1 MDQVAFSDFQTAARA
16 VLQFLQG
23 RLGFD
28 LWMVT
33 RAVGEDWVILHA
45 VDTGYGV
52 ESGDV
57 FTWSDSFC
65 SRMVAG
71 VGPRVAPRS
80 QEVPCY
86 AAAPIG
92 HQINIRAYI
101 GVPLTRADGTL
112 FGTLCAVDPDEQNDD
127 ILAEQPMVELMAQ
140 LLSTV
145 LERDLVVGQFERR
158 SQHLEDLA
166 MLDGLTGLPNR
177 RAWDGAL
184 AREEERCQRFG
195 HPAAVVSID
204 LDGLKETNDSLGHE
218 AGDAVLRRAAHAL
231 HSVIRA
237 HDTAARTGGDE
248 FALLAAECPAE
259 DVAALVAR
267 VTDAFVDAG
276 IEASIGFGARRAGA
290 GGLEAAWRTADASM
304 YRSKAQRKAPASTPR
319 ALTPRASTPR
329 ASTPRALTPPARHA

>member
-1 MDQVAFSDFQTAARA
+1 MDQSAFSDFPTAATA

-33 RAVGEDWVILHA
+33 RVLDDDWVVLNA

-57 FTWSDSFC
+57 FKWSDSFC

-80 QEVPCY
+80 QEVPSY
-86 AAAPIG
+86 AEAPIG
-92 HQINIRAYI
+92 DEYSIRAYI

-112 FGTLCAVDPDEQNDD
+112 FGTLCAVDPDEQKDE
-127 ILAEQPMVELMAQ
+127 ILAEQPMVELLAQ

-145 LERDLVVGQFERR
+145 LERDLVVGQIERR
-158 SQHLEDLA
+158 SQQLEDLA

-184 AREEERCQRFG
+184 AREEQRCQRFG
-195 HPAAVVSID
+195 HPAAIVSVD
-204 LDGLKETNDSLGHE
+204 LDGLKHTNDTHGHE
-218 AGDAVLRRAAHAL
+218 VGDDLLRRAATAL
-231 HSVIRA
+231 HSAIRV

-248 FALLAAECPAE
+248 FALLAAECAAD
-259 DVAALVAR
+259 DVPALVSR
-267 VTDAFVDAG
+267 VTDAFADAG
-276 IEASIGFGARRAGA
+276 IDASIGYGARRPGS
-290 GGLEAAWRTADASM
+290 GSLEAAWRAADADM
-304 YRSKAQRKAPASTPR
+304 YRSKANRKASGSR
-319 ALTPRASTPR
+319 L
-329 ASTPRALTPPARHA
+329 

>member
-1 MDQVAFSDFQTAARA
+1 MDQLAFSDFPTAATA
-16 VLQFLQG
+16 VLKFLQG

-33 RAVGEDWVILHA
+33 RAVGDDWVILSA
-45 VDTGYGV
+45 ADTGYGV

-57 FTWSDSFC
+57 FKWSDSFC

-71 VGPRVAPRS
+71 MGPRVAPRS

-86 AAAPIG
+86 AEAPIG
-92 HQINIRAYI
+92 HQISIRAYI

-112 FGTLCAVDPDEQNDD
+112 FGTLCAVDPDEQEDE
-127 ILAEQPMVELMAQ
+127 ILAEQPMVELLAQ

-145 LERDLVVGQFERR
+145 LERDLMVGQIERR
-158 SQHLEDLA
+158 SQQLEDLA

-177 RAWDGAL
+177 RAWDRAL
-184 AREEERCQRFG
+184 ATEEQRCQRFG
-195 HPAAVVSID
+195 HPAAIVSID
-204 LDGLKETNDSLGHE
+204 LDGLKDTNDTEGHG
-218 AGDAVLRRAAHAL
+218 AGDALLRRAATAL

-248 FALLAAECPAE
+248 FALLAAECAAE

-267 VTDAFVDAG
+267 VSDAFVEAG
-276 IEASIGFGARRAGA
+276 IDASVGYGVRRPGG
-290 GGLEAAWRTADASM
+290 GGLEAAWRTADAGM
-304 YRSKAQRKAPASTPR
+304 YRSKANRKAPASRP
-319 ALTPRASTPR
+319 
-329 ASTPRALTPPARHA
+329 

>member
-1 MDQVAFSDFQTAARA
+1 MDQVAFSDFPTAATA

-33 RAVGEDWVILHA
+33 RVLGEDWVILNA
-45 VDTGYGV
+45 ADTTYGV

-57 FTWSDSFC
+57 FKWSDSFC

-86 AAAPIG
+86 VDAPIG
-92 HQINIRAYI
+92 HQISIRAYI

-112 FGTLCAVDPDEQNDD
+112 FGTLCAIDPDEKQDD
-127 ILAEQPMVELMAQ
+127 ILAEQPMVELLAQ

-145 LERDLVVGQFERR
+145 LERDLLMGEIERR

-184 AREEERCQRFG
+184 AREEQRCQRFG
-195 HPAAVVSID
+195 HPAAVVSVD
-204 LDGLKETNDSLGHE
+204 LDGLKQTNDTHGHD
-218 AGDAVLRRAAHAL
+218 AGDAVLRRAARAL

-237 HDTAARTGGDE
+237 HDMAARTGGDE
-248 FALLAAECPAE
+248 FALLAAECAAE
-259 DVAALVAR
+259 DVASLVVR
-267 VTDAFVDAG
+267 VTDALAAAG
-276 IEASIGFGARRAGA
+276 VEASIGFGVRRPAG
-290 GGLEAAWRTADASM
+290 GGLEAAWRTADAAM
-304 YRSKAQRKAPASTPR
+304 YRSKANRKAPA
-319 ALTPRASTPR
+319 A
-329 ASTPRALTPPARHA
+329 AR

>member
-1 MDQVAFSDFQTAARA
+1 MDQSAFSDFPTAATA
-16 VLQFLQG
+16 VLEFLQG

-33 RAVGEDWVILHA
+33 RAVGEDWVVLHA
-45 VDTGYGV
+45 ADTGYGV

-57 FTWSDSFC
+57 FKWSDSFC

-80 QEVPCY
+80 REVPCY
-86 AAAPIG
+86 AGAPIG
-92 HQINIRAYI
+92 HNISIRAYI

-112 FGTLCAVDPDEQNDD
+112 FGTLCAVDPDEQKDE
-127 ILAEQPMVELMAQ
+127 ILAEQPMVELLAQ

-145 LERDLVVGQFERR
+145 LDRDLVVSQIERR

-184 AREEERCQRFG
+184 AREEQRCRRFG

-204 LDGLKETNDSLGHE
+204 LDGLKHTNDTQGHE
-218 AGDAVLRRAAHAL
+218 AGDALLRRAANAL
-231 HSVIRA
+231 HSAIRA
-237 HDTAARTGGDE
+237 HDTVARTGGDE
-248 FALLAAECPAE
+248 FALLAAECAAE
-259 DVAALVAR
+259 DVAALVSR
-267 VTDAFVDAG
+267 VTDAFVEAG
-276 IEASIGFGARRAGA
+276 IDASIGCGVRAPGDG
-290 GGLEAAWRTADASM
+290 GGLDAAWRTADASM
-304 YRSKAQRKAPASTPR
+304 YRSKTNRKAVMGRFEMEGLLPG
-319 ALTPRASTPR
+319 
-329 ASTPRALTPPARHA
+329 

>member
-1 MDQVAFSDFQTAARA
+1 MDQVAFSDFPSAATA

-33 RAVGEDWVILHA
+33 RAVGEDWVILNA
-45 VDTGYGV
+45 ADTGYGV

-57 FTWSDSFC
+57 FRWSDSFC

-86 AAAPIG
+86 ADAPIG
-92 HQINIRAYI
+92 HQISIRAYI

-112 FGTLCAVDPDEQNDD
+112 FGTLCAVDPDEQKDE
-127 ILAEQPMVELMAQ
+127 ILAEQPMVELLAQ

-145 LERDLVVGQFERR
+145 LERDLLVGQIERR

-184 AREEERCQRFG
+184 AREEQRCQRFG

-204 LDGLKETNDSLGHE
+204 LDGLKYTNDTHGHE
-218 AGDAVLRRAAHAL
+218 AGDALLRRAARAL
-231 HSVIRA
+231 HSVIRT
-237 HDTAARTGGDE
+237 HDTCARTGGDE
-248 FALLAAECPAE
+248 FALLAAECAPE
-259 DVAALVAR
+259 DVAALVTR
-267 VTDAFVDAG
+267 VTDAFREGG
-276 IEASIGFGARRAGA
+276 IDASIGFGVRRPGG
-290 GGLEAAWRTADASM
+290 GGLEAAWRTADAGM
-304 YRSKAQRKAPASTPR
+304 YRSKANRKASTANP
-319 ALTPRASTPR
+319 
-329 ASTPRALTPPARHA
+329 